1 MIKIYFSP
9 KITQVGSPIL
19 LRTAQITMDFTDP
32 SRQDLIESLMT
43 TMMKSNRI
51 KIAVFYVFQSLR
63 LFIIASYSN
72 PRHYNAPVM
81 NSIKK
86 IGKSVPVFRRYKDG
100 SSLSSNH
107 VRIL

>member
-1 MIKIYFSP
+1 
-9 KITQVGSPIL
+9 
-19 LRTAQITMDFTDP
+19 MDLTDP

-51 KIAVFYVFQSLR
+51 KMAVFYVSQSLR
-63 LFIIASYSN
+63 LFIIVSYSN
-72 PRHYNAPVM
+72 PRHSNVPVM